1 MPDFWSSIPT
11 VDALRGEGNVE
22 HRLVLRLLHALGY
35 EDHEIEAK
43 YPVVFQE
50 GRLGRKP
57 EADFVCFYGPLRDRN
72 NSLLVVEAKQPG
84 EKLPPGKAQ
93 GESYAQNLRAPLLLL
108 TNGEILEI
116 WQMQITLESQR
127 VLSIPVASL
136 VSQRGNVERLLNKAA
151 VRDYCRSLSS
161 KTIVEATADFGVY
174 ETAELKRMLR
184 DQPSIARTLRRAKTA
199 IQSATLETTR
209 LLSDFP
215 LGAIVVAPSGYG
227 KTTLS
232 RDVFKR
238 AIEERWRGNRT
249 SLPFEVPLPDFE
261 QSGVSLVTFVQQR
274 LSAHCPGVTA
284 ASFLTTLRD
293 TGATIF
299 CDSFDRTT
307 AQFQKRATTEF
318 ANLLRDY
325 PRAQLFIFS
334 RAAFKPDV
342 PLPWL
347 ELDPLSD
354 EQVREL
360 EKVILNDGSAQNF
373 SIVGMMSPTLRS
385 LCVNPLLLRLA
396 LDYWKREQ
404 DFPRRIEFLFRS
416 WIDTVLETEP
426 SDFVSRVQREQALT
440 TLAEATA
447 IGPIT
452 SGDAVA
458 RLGDRA
464 IPAAVLNELIQCN
477 AVRMTGA
484 VVELQ
489 HEGLADYL
497 RAKTFAAM
505 SEPQLSQEIPA
516 LPVQADSF
524 FPVLLMAQLASR
536 SLQSALWKRMS
547 TGRVSIYLVALRYRF
562 DVSNQLREL
571 DSDRLSQDYL
581 NDLIDGIEVPLTGF
595 FPEMRPSVMG
605 HLTGVTDA
613 PLSATGSAQAYPGAL
628 YYKLHPSEPGQPRV
642 TVATPTF
649 PGTIRGV
656 NLDLSRY
663 RIDSARLLGMTLLR
677 DALLQGAVKQLN
689 VKGGATWA
697 AERLIGRVRYLAK
710 NCGFDVGLNEE
721 LDKLDAVLKP
731 LAGGWINE
739 GSFLGDERFSMQSLL
754 DDVTKLR
761 AAGETALDPWW
772 SRLGWDDDALMVEE
786 DIYRAVLDEEY
797 RRVQKVYAEIV
808 EAAFP
813 NMAGEA
819 IHFPILPIRWKL
831 TVVRRDRREGLSTIG
846 LDWIPVESWDDAGA
860 DVSFADKLPGGIR
873 DFQGVCAALTK
884 LGRPAARLPGLV
896 GWTRQQQYDGSTLDG
911 HFDGMTPVVSTVC
924 SWLKDDLKHLFEG
937 LPASDGSF

>member
-22 HRLVLRLLHALGY
+22 HRLVLPLLHALGY

-43 YPVVFQE
+43 YPVVFQH

-108 TNGEILEI
+108 TDGEILEV

-136 VSQRGNVERLLNKAA
+136 VSERGNVERFLNKAA

-184 DQPSIARTLRRAKTA
+184 DQPSIARTLRRAETA

-232 RDVFKR
+232 RDAFKR

-307 AQFQKRATTEF
+307 SQFQKRATTEF

-404 DFPRRIEFLFRS
+404 DFPRTIEFLFRS

-426 SDFVSRVQREQALT
+426 SDIASRVQREQALT

-464 IPAAVLNELIQCN
+464 IPATVLNELIQCN
-477 AVRMTGA
+477 AVRMTG
-484 VVELQ
+484 Q
-489 HEGLADYL
+489 SSSFS
-497 RAKTFAAM
+497 AK
-505 SEPQLSQEIPA
+505 A
-516 LPVQADSF
+516 LPITCA
-524 FPVLLMAQLASR
+524 P
-536 SLQSALWKRMS
+536 
-547 TGRVSIYLVALRYRF
+547 
-562 DVSNQLREL
+562 
-571 DSDRLSQDYL
+571 RLS
-581 NDLIDGIEVPLTGF
+581 P
-595 FPEMRPSVMG
+595 P
-605 HLTGVTDA
+605 
-613 PLSATGSAQAYPGAL
+613 
-628 YYKLHPSEPGQPRV
+628 
-642 TVATPTF
+642 
-649 PGTIRGV
+649 
-656 NLDLSRY
+656 
-663 RIDSARLLGMTLLR
+663 
-677 DALLQGAVKQLN
+677 
-689 VKGGATWA
+689 
-697 AERLIGRVRYLAK
+697 
-710 NCGFDVGLNEE
+710 
-721 LDKLDAVLKP
+721 
-731 LAGGWINE
+731 
-739 GSFLGDERFSMQSLL
+739 
-754 DDVTKLR
+754 
-761 AAGETALDPWW
+761 
-772 SRLGWDDDALMVEE
+772 
-786 DIYRAVLDEEY
+786 
-797 RRVQKVYAEIV
+797 
-808 EAAFP
+808 
-813 NMAGEA
+813 
-819 IHFPILPIRWKL
+819 
-831 TVVRRDRREGLSTIG
+831 
-846 LDWIPVESWDDAGA
+846 
-860 DVSFADKLPGGIR
+860 
-873 DFQGVCAALTK
+873 
-884 LGRPAARLPGLV
+884 
-896 GWTRQQQYDGSTLDG
+896 
-911 HFDGMTPVVSTVC
+911 
-924 SWLKDDLKHLFEG
+924 
-937 LPASDGSF
+937 

>member
-1 MPDFWSSIPT
+1 MHDFWSSIPT

-22 HRLVLRLLHALGY
+22 HRLVLPLLHALGY

-43 YPVVFQE
+43 YPVVFQQ
-50 GRLGRKP
+50 GRRGRKP
-57 EADFVCFYGPLRDRN
+57 EADFVCFYGPLRDPK

-84 EKLPPGKAQ
+84 EKLPSGKAQ

-108 TNGEILEI
+108 TNGEILEV
-116 WQMQITLESQR
+116 WKMQITLESQR

-136 VSQRGNVERLLNKAA
+136 VSERGNVERLLNKAA

-184 DQPSIARTLRRAKTA
+184 DQPSIARTLRRAETA
-199 IQSATLETTR
+199 IEPATLETTR

-261 QSGVSLVTFVQQR
+261 QSGISLVTFVQRR

-307 AQFQKRATTEF
+307 AQFQKKATAEF

-342 PLPWL
+342 PLPSL

-396 LDYWKREQ
+396 LDYWKRVH
-404 DFPRRIEFLFRS
+404 DFPGSIEFLFRS

-426 SDFVSRVQREQALT
+426 SDPVSRVQREQALT

-458 RLGDRA
+458 RLSDRA

-477 AVRMTGA
+477 AVRMMGA
-484 VVELQ
+484 VLELQ

-505 SEPQLSQEIPA
+505 SEPQLLQEIPA
-516 LPVQADSF
+516 LPVRADSF
-524 FPVLLMAQLASR
+524 FPVLLMGQLASR

-547 TGRVSIYLVALRYRF
+547 AGRISIYLDALRYRF

-581 NDLIDGIEVPLTGF
+581 GDLIDGIEGPLTGF
-595 FPEMRPSVMG
+595 FPETRPSVMG
-605 HLTGVTDA
+605 WLTGATDA
-613 PLSATGSAQAYPGAL
+613 TLSVTGRAQAYPGAL
-628 YYKLHPSEPGQPRV
+628 SYKLHPGEPGQPRV
-642 TVATPTF
+642 TVATPMF

-677 DALLQGAVKQLN
+677 DALQGGVKQLN

-710 NCGFDVGLNEE
+710 NYGFDVKLTEE
-721 LDKLDAVLKP
+721 LDKLEALLKP
-731 LAGGWINE
+731 FADGWINE
-739 GSFLGDERFSMQSLL
+739 GPFLGDETFSIQSLL

-772 SRLGWDDDALMVEE
+772 SRLGWDDDALMVED

-797 RRVQKVYAEIV
+797 RRIQKVYAEII
-808 EAAFP
+808 EASFP
-813 NMAGEA
+813 NLAGEA

-831 TVVRRDRREGLSTIG
+831 TVVRRDRREDPSTIG
-846 LDWIPVESWDDAGA
+846 INWIPVESWDNAGA
-860 DVSFADKLPGGIR
+860 DVAFADELPGGIP
-873 DFQGVCAALTK
+873 DFEAVRAALTK
-884 LGRPAARLPGLV
+884 LRRPAARLPGLL
-896 GWTRQQQYDGSTLDG
+896 GWTR
-911 HFDGMTPVVSTVC
+911 
-924 SWLKDDLKHLFEG
+924 
-937 LPASDGSF
+937 